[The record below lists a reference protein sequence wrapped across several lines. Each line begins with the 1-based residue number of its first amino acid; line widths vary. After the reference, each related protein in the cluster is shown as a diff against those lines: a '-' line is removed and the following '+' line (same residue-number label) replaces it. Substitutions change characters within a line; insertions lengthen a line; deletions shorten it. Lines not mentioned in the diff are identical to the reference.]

1 MKITWV
7 LSTQNPNKLVSMKRP
22 AFCKLTGPI
31 ECTNFV
37 YLYLTES
44 QGWALVKT
52 VTRSAWKWSKVVL
65 CLAIGIPAAAFLSL
79 LKFIIDI
86 VISGRELIMSYM
98 MGSPVGYN
106 LFREVHGVLHH
117 FGFEITGMNQK

>member
-44 QGWALVKT
+44 QGWALVKA
-52 VTRSAWKWSKVVL
+52 VTRARETEVVKS
-65 CLAIGIPAAAFLSL
+65 GTMSRYWYPSGSFL
-79 LKFIIDI
+79 
-86 VISGRELIMSYM
+86 
-98 MGSPVGYN
+98 
-106 LFREVHGVLHH
+106 
-117 FGFEITGMNQK
+117 